1 MAVKKDKNLK
11 LRIKLNFKFKS
22 SREQFERISYTR
34 IIDVTEMWAKTVEYL
49 QNLSIPV
56 GILVDVKMF

>member
-1 MAVKKDKNLK
+1 
-11 LRIKLNFKFKS
+11 
-22 SREQFERISYTR
+22 
-34 IIDVTEMWAKTVEYL
+34 MWAKTVEYL